1 MKYYLDPFGCVKN
14 QVDAETMMASLNS
27 SGWESADDAAA
38 ADLLIIN
45 SCGFIESAK
54 KESLNAVFSWRK
66 MYPEKKILLAGCL
79 AQRYGGELSASLPEA
94 DAFFGNRDLS
104 GIAAAAALAMGN
116 ASDTY
121 TTAALPHNAAG
132 VRPLLSLPGSAYV
145 KISEGC
151 NNHCTFCSIPLI
163 RGPLQSRPP
172 EEVFDECIQL
182 LGRGI
187 KELCIIGQDIA
198 SYNGAAGGLIALMEN
213 LKKLPGHFWVRLL
226 YIHPDHFP
234 ANLPDICAS
243 DPRFLPYFDLP
254 FQHGSEKIL
263 RAMNRRGTADSYLRL
278 IENIRS
284 RLPSAVIRS
293 TFLLGFPGE
302 TGDDFND
309 LLNFQKEAKLDWAGC
324 FAYSREEDTAAFS
337 LPGRVSKK
345 LAAERKKIVEM
356 AQVSISEARMERFVG
371 MNTEVLVEEQFE
383 PLTDGPEMLY
393 LGRLFCQAP
402 EVDGSA
408 VIRSEKPLTPGALL
422 PCKITGRLGFDLEVA
437 LL

>member
-1 MKYYLDPFGCVKN
+1 M
-14 QVDAETMMASLNS
+14 
-27 SGWESADDAAA
+27 
-38 ADLLIIN
+38 
-45 SCGFIESAK
+45 
-54 KESLNAVFSWRK
+54 
-66 MYPEKKILLAGCL
+66 
-79 AQRYGGELSASLPEA
+79 
-94 DAFFGNRDLS
+94 
-104 GIAAAAALAMGN
+104 
-116 ASDTY
+116 
-121 TTAALPHNAAG
+121 
-132 VRPLLSLPGSAYV
+132 
-145 KISEGC
+145 
-151 NNHCTFCSIPLI
+151 
-163 RGPLQSRPP
+163 
-172 EEVFDECIQL
+172 
-182 LGRGI
+182 
-187 KELCIIGQDIA
+187 
-198 SYNGAAGGLIALMEN
+198 
-213 LKKLPGHFWVRLL
+213 
-226 YIHPDHFP
+226 
-234 ANLPDICAS
+234 
-243 DPRFLPYFDLP
+243 
-254 FQHGSEKIL
+254 
-263 RAMNRRGTADSYLRL
+263 
-278 IENIRS
+278 
-284 RLPSAVIRS
+284 IRS